1 MLQCTIY
8 IAPHHFKGIFVQCVI
23 PPLDGHRSPEAK
35 TDMDPAS
42 DQSSRRRRGLLI
54 VLSSPSGAGKTTIS
68 RMLLEADNQITMSV
82 SATTRPQRPGEVN
95 DRDYHFIDDAEFE
108 RWIQTDQFVEWAY
121 VFDHRYGSPKEPI
134 KEALKDGRDILFDID
149 WQGTQQLRGAFGTD
163 LVRIFVLPPSMQ
175 ELERRLRARGT
186 DSEDV
191 IESRMRRAA
200 SEIGHWGEYDY
211 VLINEDMDHCLAE
224 VRAIIDAERLRR
236 DRRPYLFDFV
246 RRLVERPNY

>member
-1 MLQCTIY
+1 
-8 IAPHHFKGIFVQCVI
+8 
-23 PPLDGHRSPEAK
+23 
-35 TDMDPAS
+35 MDQPTR
-42 DQSSRRRRGLLI
+42 QRRGLLI

-68 RMLLEADNQITMSV
+68 RMLLESDGDIMMSI
-82 SATTRPQRPGEVN
+82 SATTRPMRPGEAEGV
-95 DRDYHFIDDAEFE
+95 DYHFVDDPAFDRMVEDGDFA
-108 RWIQTDQFVEWAY
+108 EWAY

-134 KEALKDGRDILFDID
+134 KEALKVGHDILFDID

-175 ELERRLRARGT
+175 ELERRLRSRGT

-211 VLINEDMDHCLAE
+211 VLINEDMDACLDE
-224 VRAIIDAERLRR
+224 VRTIIDAERLRR

>member
-1 MLQCTIY
+1 
-8 IAPHHFKGIFVQCVI
+8 
-23 PPLDGHRSPEAK
+23 
-35 TDMDPAS
+35 MDQPTR
-42 DQSSRRRRGLLI
+42 QRRGLLI
-54 VLSSPSGAGKTTIS
+54 VLSSPSGAGKSTIA
-68 RMLLEADNQITMSV
+68 RMLLEADDEVTISV
-82 SATTRPQRPGEVN
+82 SATTRPKRPGEIDDV
-95 DRDYHFIDDAEFE
+95 DYHFVDDSEFDRMVE
-108 RWIQTDQFVEWAY
+108 SGDFAEWAY

-134 KEALKDGRDILFDID
+134 KEALKIGHDILFDID

-175 ELERRLRARGT
+175 ELERRLRSRGT

-211 VLINEDMDHCLAE
+211 VLINEDMDECLQE
-224 VRAIIDAERLRR
+224 VRTIIEAERLRR

>member
-1 MLQCTIY
+1 MLQCTIC
-8 IAPHHFKGIFVQCVI
+8 IAPHHFNPFFVQCTI
-23 PPLDGHRSPEAK
+23 RPLDVHGSPEAR
-35 TDMDPAS
+35 TAMDGLP
-42 DQSSRRRRGLLI
+42 DTQPRRRRGLLI

-68 RMLLEADNQITMSV
+68 RMLLEADAEITMSV

-95 DRDYHFIDDAEFE
+95 DRDYHFVDESEFE
-108 RWIQTDQFVEWAY
+108 RLIESDEFAEWAY

-163 LVRIFVLPPSMQ
+163 LVRIFILPPSMG
-175 ELERRLRARGT
+175 ELERRLRARDT
-186 DSEDV
+186 DSEEV

-211 VLINEDMDHCLAE
+211 VLINENMDHCLAE

-246 RRLVERPNY
+246 RKLVERPNY

>member
-1 MLQCTIY
+1 VHCTI
-8 IAPHHFKGIFVQCVI
+8 PS
-23 PPLDGHRSPEAK
+23 LDGHGSPEARAV
-35 TDMDPAS
+35 MDQPNR
-42 DQSSRRRRGLLI
+42 QRRGLLI
-54 VLSSPSGAGKTTIS
+54 VLSSPSGAGKSTIA
-68 RMLLEADNQITMSV
+68 RMLLDADADVTMSI
-82 SATTRPQRPGEVN
+82 SATTRAKRPGEV
-95 DRDYHFIDDAEFE
+95 DDIDYHFVDDDRFDAMIRDNEFA
-108 RWIQTDQFVEWAY
+108 EWAY

-134 KEALKDGRDILFDID
+134 KEALKIGHDILFDID

-163 LVRIFVLPPSMQ
+163 LVRIFILPPSME

-211 VLINEDMDHCLAE
+211 VLINEDMNSCLGE
-224 VRAIIDAERLRR
+224 VRSIIEAERLRR

-246 RRLVERPNY
+246 RRLVERPNN

>member
-1 MLQCTIY
+1 
-8 IAPHHFKGIFVQCVI
+8 
-23 PPLDGHRSPEAK
+23 
-35 TDMDPAS
+35 MDQPTR
-42 DQSSRRRRGLLI
+42 QRRGLLI

-68 RMLLEADNQITMSV
+68 RMLLESDGDIMMSI
-82 SATTRPQRPGEVN
+82 SATTRPMRPGEVEGI
-95 DRDYHFIDDAEFE
+95 DYHFVDDPAFDRMVEDGEFA
-108 RWIQTDQFVEWAY
+108 EWAY

-134 KEALKDGRDILFDID
+134 KEALKVGHDILFDID

-175 ELERRLRARGT
+175 ELERRLRSRGT

-211 VLINEDMDHCLAE
+211 VLINEDMDSCLDE
-224 VRAIIDAERLRR
+224 VRTIIDAERLR
-236 DRRPYLFDFV
+236 
-246 RRLVERPNY
+246 